1 MQPTNQTLAT
11 SLPKSSALPEEW
23 IERLFA
29 RFEAMYGARF
39 ADAWK
44 GCDLR
49 NVKFVWAETLGS
61 LSRDELSAGVAGCM
75 TREWPPTLPEFV
87 TLCRQPD
94 QNAPGGHP
102 TANEAWALVLASQ
115 DEAETVVWTEQIA
128 EAAGIVQPI
137 LDAGDEVGA
146 RMAFR
151 DAYDRILR
159 ERPEPTRWFA
169 SLGSDHGRR
178 TAAIDRAVRAGLL
191 TQAHADGLLPA
202 PQDPGTI
209 GGALF
214 GGQPLR
220 LADLAPEDR
229 DRAKRNL
236 AKLQQQLKG
245 GKEAA

>member
-11 SLPKSSALPEEW
+11 SQPKSSALPEEW

-29 RFEAMYGARF
+29 RFEAMYGAKF

-49 NVKFVWAETLGS
+49 NVKIVWAETLGS
-61 LSRDELSAGVAGCM
+61 LSRDELSAGIAGCM

-87 TLCRQPD
+87 KLCRQPAPS
-94 QNAPGGHP
+94 APGGHP
-102 TANEAWALVLASQ
+102 TANEAWALVLSSH

-151 DAYDRILR
+151 DAYERILR
-159 ERPEPTRWFA
+159 ERPESPRWFP
-169 SLGSDHGRR
+169 SLGSDPVRR
-178 TAAIDRAVRAGLL
+178 QAALYRAVASGRLSSQHAAGLL
-191 TQAHADGLLPA
+191 PPPINAKGAFIAGLIGGPPAPMPNDPEFRRRIDGLL
-202 PQDPGTI
+202 
-209 GGALF
+209 
-214 GGQPLR
+214 R
-220 LADLAPEDR
+220 
-229 DRAKRNL
+229 
-236 AKLQQQLKG
+236 QLKG
-245 GKEAA
+245 GEAA

>member
-11 SLPKSSALPEEW
+11 SRPKSSALPEEW

-39 ADAWK
+39 ADSWK

-49 NVKFVWAETLGS
+49 NVKIVWAETLGS
-61 LSRDELSAGVAGCM
+61 LSRDELSAGIAGCM

-87 TLCRQPD
+87 KLCRQPD
-94 QNAPGGHP
+94 PSAPGGHP
-102 TANEAWALVLASQ
+102 TANEAWALVLSSH

-151 DAYDRILR
+151 DAYERILR
-159 ERPEPTRWFA
+159 ERPESPRWFP
-169 SLGSDHGRR
+169 SLGSDPVLRQ
-178 TAAIDRAVRAGLL
+178 AALYRAVASGRLSSQHAAGLL
-191 TQAHADGLLPA
+191 PPPINAKGACIAGLIGGPPAPMPNDPEFRRRIAGLL
-202 PQDPGTI
+202 
-209 GGALF
+209 
-214 GGQPLR
+214 R
-220 LADLAPEDR
+220 
-229 DRAKRNL
+229 
-236 AKLQQQLKG
+236 QLKG
-245 GKEAA
+245 GVAA